1 MLNTAVISPELTP
14 EQAEKFEKYYEL
26 LAEWN
31 KVMNLTAIIDPDEVA
46 LRHFADSL
54 SVLPYIDR
62 MIDARKNPENSG
74 KTGNDP
80 EKPEKIGISLID
92 VGTGAG
98 FRRYTV
104 RFA

>member
-26 LAEWN
+26 LTEWN

-62 MIDARKNPENSG
+62 MIDARKNPEKSG

-80 EKPEKIGISLID
+80 EKSKKPEYRLSTWEPGP
-92 VGTGAG
+92 V
-98 FRRYTV
+98 FRGSRLK
-104 RFA
+104 